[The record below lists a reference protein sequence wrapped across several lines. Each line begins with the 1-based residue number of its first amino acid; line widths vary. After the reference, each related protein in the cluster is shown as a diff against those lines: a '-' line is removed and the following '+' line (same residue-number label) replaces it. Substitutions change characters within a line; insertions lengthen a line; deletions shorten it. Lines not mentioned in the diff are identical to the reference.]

1 MIKIN
6 LLGEDTAID
15 NSSNLLIAGYV
26 ASLLVCVGVFYFL
39 NDSIAF
45 EVAQKTTESGKLE
58 RQLAALQETTKEVK
72 ELDRKRAELNDK
84 LVVIATL
91 KRNKVG
97 PVKAMD
103 DLNLSL
109 PERAWITDIRETGS
123 ILRITGY
130 ALDNQ
135 TIATFMKDLQTSDY
149 FTTVDLVETKQVE
162 ERGVKVKD
170 FTLDAKIS
178 YTGKLRAKKPEES
191 QVNTKS

>member
-6 LLGEDTAID
+6 LLGEDTVVD
-15 NSSNLLIAGYV
+15 NSHNLLIAAYV
-26 ASLLVCVGVFYFL
+26 ASLLVCLGIFYYL
-39 NDSIAF
+39 NDSISV
-45 EVAQKTTESGKLE
+45 EVAQKTTEAGKLE

-97 PVKAMD
+97 PVKVMD
-103 DLNLSL
+103 DLNMSL
-109 PERAWITDIRETGS
+109 PERAWLTDIKESGS
-123 ILRITGY
+123 ILRISGF

-135 TIATFMKDLQTSDY
+135 TIATFMKDLQASEY
-149 FTTVDLVETKQVE
+149 FTSVDLVETKQVE

-178 YTGKLRAKKPEES
+178 YTGKLRIKKSDEAAGP
-191 QVNTKS
+191 TKS